1 MLTDPIALLWLL
13 PGLLL
18 GCHLRRGRPRDEAL
32 LAATPLGFA
41 LPVLYLPLARALG
54 LPFQAPWLALSL
66 AALPLLVARL
76 ARGHAGAPWLWLGAV
91 AAGVVGCALPLLALP
106 APPGVDMA
114 MHLSFARLIAN
125 AGRIPLT
132 QAPLYPGVP
141 LGLYPLGFHGL
152 VALTAAAGPG
162 LARAGLLV
170 TAATHAFVP
179 LAAYLAV
186 KRRGRDLSAAAAAL
200 LAAWICRNPQAYVG
214 WGGNPAVLGGALAW
228 VALRRLLDGDEAAP
242 RRGGLETGLLLAAV
256 PLVHPTPAAA
266 LPYLAALAAVP
277 FARAG
282 RLRPDRARLTHA
294 AIAVV
299 VAALLLAPL
308 LTVPGGGAIS
318 AAERTWVRDHQ
329 RQPPQAPAPGAAGL
343 HRYLVGMYG
352 DPMLLLFM
360 AAVAAGLATR
370 RRGGERAA
378 PWLVPGL
385 AALTLL
391 AWLAAR
397 WLLPP
402 ALALYPERLMALG
415 LPLFALALRDLIDA
429 VAARPAPTPPSGRTA
444 AAWRRAPIAALLLGL
459 ALLAATQHRQYFV
472 RGARDGSLVTPA
484 DLAAMDW
491 LRAHTPPGALID
503 ANYGDAGAWLPALA
517 GRATTR
523 PQINPVWFEEVE
535 ASLADR
541 PVAARL
547 RGARRRFGADEVGT
561 RLRPGDLLF
570 TAASSG
576 DTALVARAAGERGAD
591 LVRLR

>member
-1 MLTDPIALLWLL
+1 MLTNPFALLWLV

-18 GCHLRRGRPRDEAL
+18 GCLLRRGHPRDAAL

-41 LPVLYLPLARALG
+41 LPVLFLPLARALG
-54 LPFQAPWLALSL
+54 LPFQAPWLVLSL
-66 AALPLLVARL
+66 AALPLLVLRL
-76 ARGHAGAPWLWLGAV
+76 ARGHVGAPWLWLGAV
-91 AAGVVGCALPLLALP
+91 AAGVLGCALPLRALL

-114 MHLSFARLIAN
+114 MHLSFARLIAD
-125 AGRIPLT
+125 AGRVPLT

-141 LGLYPLGFHGL
+141 FGLYPLGFHGL
-152 VALTAAAGPG
+152 VALTASAGPN

-170 TAATHAFVP
+170 TAAVHALVP
-179 LAAYLAV
+179 LAVYLAV
-186 KRRGRDLSAAAAAL
+186 KRRGRDLPAAAAAL

-228 VALRRLLDGDEAAP
+228 VALRRLLDGDDGAP

-266 LPYLAALAAVP
+266 LPYLALLAAIP
-277 FARAG
+277 FAHAG
-282 RLRPDRARLTHA
+282 RWRPRRARLVHA
-294 AIAVV
+294 AIAAAVT
-299 VAALLLAPL
+299 ALLLMPL
-308 LTVPGGGAIS
+308 FAIPGGNAIS
-318 AAERTWVRDHQ
+318 AGEETWVRDHQ

-352 DPMLLLFM
+352 DPLLIVFV
-360 AAVAAGLATR
+360 AAVAVSLARR
-370 RRGGERAA
+370 RRGGGRAA

-397 WLLPP
+397 WRLPP

-415 LPLFALALRDLIDA
+415 LPLFALALRELIDT
-429 VAARPAPTPPSGRTA
+429 VAAWSRPPPPWRNAPVTV
-444 AAWRRAPIAALLLGL
+444 LLLGL
-459 ALLAATQHRQYFV
+459 ALLATVQHRHYYA
-472 RGARDGSLVTPA
+472 RGARDGSLVTRA
-484 DLAAMDW
+484 DLSALAW

-517 GRATTR
+517 SRATTR

-535 ASLADR
+535 SALAER
-541 PVAARL
+541 PVVARL
-547 RGARRRFGADEVGT
+547 RGARRRFGADAVGP
-561 RLRPGDLLF
+561 RLRPCDILF
-570 TAASSG
+570 TAASGG
-576 DTALVARAAGERGAD
+576 DTAVVARAAGERGAD